1 MKKIFNLAMLAG
13 LLTFSAN
20 IAMADGMVFDPVDY
34 PAPPKSVPI
43 NNATVKPKAA
53 APNVQAQA
61 GDATKENNNLQNALF
76 QLDSA
81 QVEIRNN
88 LLEYKSKY
96 TDVDNQYKLIKN
108 ERKVL
113 GKQVRDIERKIK
125 EIDRTKE
132 HIRKNM
138 I

>member
-1 MKKIFNLAMLAG
+1 MKKILNLAVLIG
-13 LLTFSAN
+13 LTALSAN
-20 IAMADGMVFDPVDY
+20 IALADGMVFDPVDY
-34 PAPPKSVPI
+34 PAPPKNLPV
-43 NNATVKPKAA
+43 AA
-53 APNVQAQA
+53 AAKTKTVV
-61 GDATKENNNLQNALF
+61 DADPIASELPTKGNDNFQNALF

-113 GKQVRDIERKIK
+113 GKQVKDIEKRIK
-125 EIDRTKE
+125 GIDKTKAN
-132 HIRKNM
+132 IRKNM